1 MKKQKNLDRALK
13 FILNQCNFKAFIN
26 LINEY
31 NANLLKPHFVCIV
44 NSPES
49 IRKFDCLVKRN
60 LVNIELLTAIAEGTD
75 ESLFQHCLYKI
86 KYKDDNEKDCCLP
99 GWREIIAKTLS
110 AGNRDRIKLICD
122 SIRLPADMEIQLL
135 KDTRD
140 NKIPFSVLGIYLS
153 NFGLH
158 SSAVEFLSAFD
169 YPEAWQAYRMQWPVS
184 KKLIWRHFKFNL
196 KKLFGKF

>member
-1 MKKQKNLDRALK
+1 MKKQKNFDRTLK
-13 FILNQCNFKAFIN
+13 FLLIRGNFKSFIN

-31 NANLLKPHFVCIV
+31 NANLLRPHFVCIL

-49 IRKFDCLVKRN
+49 TRKFDYLIKRD

-75 ESLFQHCLYKI
+75 ERLFQHCLNKL
-86 KYKDDNEKDCCLP
+86 KNKDDNEKDCCLP
-99 GWREIIAKTLS
+99 GWQEMIAKTFS
-110 AGNRDRIKLICD
+110 AGKTDRIRLICD
-122 SIRLPADMEIQLL
+122 SIRLPADTEIQLL

-140 NKIPFSVLGIYLS
+140 NKIPISVMEEYIS
-153 NFGLH
+153 NYGLH

-169 YPEAWQAYRMQWPVS
+169 YPEAWQAYRMEWPVS
-184 KKLIWRHFKFNL
+184 KKIIWRHFKFNL